1 MVNNLADTNNK
12 FEKKKKIKIG
22 GIEMPVYM
30 MENGEYRW
38 SMRQASK
45 AVGFNDWWLR
55 DTIRADRNSMRRLKS
70 YGFKGNIEIIECSGK
85 GIIESNS
92 ISTEDF
98 LAMIMYAAVIG
109 NRRQA
114 IALMAASF
122 YETLERRADYAFGVI
137 RDEDEYI
144 QKFEYRHASIM
155 LNKNLRSA
163 IGEWIENNQ
172 DSIDNYL
179 KKYSIKGGQRG
190 IYASALGE
198 IYQCIFGKNKKSIN
212 QALDVP
218 EGRIPKDSVHVT
230 QLQRI
235 AQIEDLARKYIE
247 LKGQNPIEAIKN
259 ASEALMIEV
268 EEPRLGDRVT
278 RQDVH
283 KVLGYKKGKV
293 KK

>member
-1 MVNNLADTNNK
+1 
-12 FEKKKKIKIG
+12 
-22 GIEMPVYM
+22 MPVYL

-55 DTIRADRNSMRRLKS
+55 DTIRADSKSMRKLKG
-70 YGFKGNIEIIECSGK
+70 YGFKGNIIECSEK
-85 GIIESNS
+85 GIIESHS

-109 NRRQA
+109 HRKQA

-163 IGEWIENNQ
+163 IREWIENNQ

-198 IYQCIFGKNKKSIN
+198 IYQCIFGKYKKSIN

-218 EGRIPKDSVHVT
+218 ERRIPKDSVHVT

-235 AQIEDLARKYIE
+235 VQIEDLARKYIE
-247 LKGQNPIEAIKN
+247 IKGQNPIEAIKN
-259 ASEALMIEV
+259 AAEALMIEV

-278 RQDVH
+278 RQDVY

>member
-1 MVNNLADTNNK
+1 MVENLADMNDK

-55 DTIRADRNSMRRLKS
+55 DTIRADSNAMCKLKS
-70 YGFKGNIEIIECSGK
+70 YGFKGNIIECSGK
-85 GIIESNS
+85 GIIESHS

-144 QKFEYRHASIM
+144 QKFEYRNASII

-163 IGEWIENNQ
+163 IGLWIENNQ
-172 DSIDNYL
+172 DSIENYL

-190 IYASALGE
+190 IYATALGE
-198 IYQCIFGKNKKSIN
+198 IYKCIFGKHKKSIN
-212 QALDVP
+212 QVLDVP
-218 EGRIPKDSVHVT
+218 EYRTPKDSVDVT

-235 AQIEDLARKYIE
+235 VQIEDLARKYIE
-247 LKGQNPIEAIKN
+247 VKEQNPIEAIRN
-259 ASEALMIEV
+259 AAKALMIEV

-283 KVLGYKKGKV
+283 KVLDYKKGKV